1 MIQNIFISMSYM
13 ILWEIFF
20 FSFEKNM
27 FVFTDVYVFHRH
39 CYNKTDIAREIVDC
53 KAATKIW
60 NSSRSRYKNVQTCL
74 SLNVEISIK
83 VTLIVLDGAINVQW

>member
-1 MIQNIFISMSYM
+1 M

-39 CYNKTDIAREIVDC
+39 CDNKTDIAREIVDC
-53 KAATKIW
+53 KAATKI
-60 NSSRSRYKNVQTCL
+60 
-74 SLNVEISIK
+74 
-83 VTLIVLDGAINVQW
+83 